1 MKRVFVY
8 RNKLEEDGKLMAV
21 EDTIK
26 DFKKAITAQFQLK
39 QENLKCFSANG
50 CEINDVRVIRDNEK
64 IYLSYECDK
73 MSKNCDTLTK
83 STDNFNVSEDK
94 DRMVSDWIRLN
105 VGGKH
110 FVTSRSTLLAK
121 EPLSMLARMFA
132 DDNNMYLM
140 NPSATDDTGAYLI
153 DRSPEYFEPILNYLR
168 HGNVILDKNINPKG
182 VLEEAVFY
190 GKRRSNVLFKFCSK
204 ILFQLEQLKEQS

>member
-1 MKRVFVY
+1 MKRVFIY
-8 RNKLEEDGKLMAV
+8 RNNLEKDGKVMAV

-26 DFKKAITAQFQLK
+26 EFKTAIASQFQIEI
-39 QENLKCFSANG
+39 ENLKLYAVNG
-50 CEINDVRVIRDNEK
+50 CEINDVRVIRDDEK
-64 IYLSYECDK
+64 IYLSYECDNTNNDCDK
-73 MSKNCDTLTK
+73 VTNSMKNLHVAD
-83 STDNFNVSEDK
+83 DK
-94 DRMVSDWIRLN
+94 DRTVSDWIRLN
-105 VGGKH
+105 VGGKL

-140 NPSATDDTGAYLI
+140 NPSTTDDTGAYLI

-168 HGNVILDKNINPKG
+168 HGNVILDNNINPKG

-190 GKRRSNVLFKFCSK
+190 GNRNNYIF
-204 ILFQLEQLKEQS
+204 